1 MSDQPTPES
10 LRQELA
16 DIDAELADLRRVEG
30 DVQARRG
37 TDGDES
43 VGYEEPEDIATDLT
57 GLEETQAVIG
67 ALETRREAVS
77 ERLRALES

>member
-37 TDGDES
+37 TDSDES

>member
-1 MSDQPTPES
+1 MSDLPTAES

-16 DIDAELADLRRVEG
+16 DIDADLADLRRVAAN
-30 DVQARRG
+30 VVAHRG

-43 VGYEEPEDIATDLT
+43 QGYQEPEEIATDLT

-67 ALETRREAVS
+67 ALETRREAVA
-77 ERLRALES
+77 ERLRTLG